1 MNNSEKFSNR
11 FINLIFLLSYI
22 TILTGFF
29 YGEDSLGGAKGDY
42 IYHLNIANSFNLNFI
57 ETWTGFGFGEDGLQT
72 RNSPV
77 FWVIISVINKFLSH
91 DLIRLINTSVSLV
104 ICIFFF
110 KCLCLKFKKIDKKIL
125 ATIACS
131 VIFLSPT
138 IRSLSIWPY
147 SLIWGLFLFII
158 SIYNYLLFN
167 EKRII
172 KNKVINSFFC
182 IFYLAIASYL
192 YPSFAVFSVYYVFYF
207 FRFFGFTK
215 NFIIIVLANFIVAL
229 PALYFVLTKGL
240 YFFHATGITLSNSV
254 SFNFASKI
262 IIISSLILYFLI
274 PILDFKEVYIDIKK
288 KIRIKETF
296 YLVLITLILT
306 NFFSYPYFEGGGFG
320 GGFFHKISNITLNNN
335 LILFLCFYIF
345 VNIYIS
351 LFKNNLNNHLIFLTL
366 ILFNLQFTIYN
377 KYFDP
382 LLLILI
388 FLIFDFNLDKH
399 LFKNKIQITKFISIL
414 FIYLLMGLFKNKF
427 YLFL

>member
-1 MNNSEKFSNR
+1 MNSSEKFSNR

-22 TILTGFF
+22 TILIGLF

-42 IYHLNIANSFNLNFI
+42 IYHLNISNNFNTNFI
-57 ETWTGFGFGEDGLQT
+57 ETWKGFGFGEDGLQT

-77 FWVIISVINKFLSH
+77 FWIIISVINKFLSH
-91 DLIRLINTSVSLV
+91 DFIRLINTSVSL
-104 ICIFFF
+104 IISIFFF
-110 KCLCLKFKKIDKKIL
+110 KCLCLKFKKIDRKLL
-125 ATIACS
+125 AIIACS

-158 SIYNYLLFN
+158 SIYNYLLFK
-167 EKRII
+167 EKKII
-172 KNKVINSFFC
+172 KDKTINSFFC

-192 YPSFAVFSVYYVFYF
+192 YPSFAVFSIYYVFYF
-207 FRFFGFTK
+207 FKFFGFTK
-215 NFIIIVLANFIVAL
+215 NFMIIMLTNFIVAM
-229 PALYFVLTKGL
+229 PALYFILTKGL

-254 SFNFASKI
+254 HFNLSSKF

-274 PILDFKEVYIDIKK
+274 PILDFKEAYIEIKK
-288 KIRIKETF
+288 KIRIKESF
-296 YLVLITLILT
+296 FLIFITIIFI

-320 GGFFHKISNITLNNN
+320 GGFFHKISNIILNNN
-335 LILFLCFYIF
+335 LILYLCFYVF
-345 VNIYIS
+345 LNIYIY
-351 LFKNNLNNHLIFLTL
+351 LFKNNLNNHLIYLTL

-399 LFKNKIQITKFISIL
+399 LLKNKKQIAKFVFIL
-414 FIYLLMGLFKNKF
+414 FIYLSMGLFKNKF
-427 YLFL
+427 YLLV